1 MEEHHVQQLVGFFES
16 YEIVV
21 ADATLALCDQSEQA
35 AGRVDEKIDA
45 LWEVAN
51 LAIDRHAAEDGR
63 DAELG
68 EASIV
73 ATALRDLRGEFAGR
87 RKDEH
92 AATARR
98 GPLGVVQQ
106 IVERR
111 QRKGRGLAG
120 AGLREIGRAH
130 V

>member
-1 MEEHHVQQLVGFFES
+1 MIRRPPRS
-16 YEIVV
+16 TRT
-21 ADATLALCDQSEQA
+21 DTLFPYTTLFRS
-35 AGRVDEKIDA
+35 
-45 LWEVAN
+45 
-51 LAIDRHAAEDGR
+51 
-63 DAELG
+63 LG
-68 EASIV
+68 EAAIV
-73 ATALRDLRGEFAGR
+73 AAALRDLRGEFAGR

-120 AGLREIGRAH
+120 AGLRDAAQVAALEQDGNSLLLDRGQIGRASCRER
-130 V
+130 VGQYG